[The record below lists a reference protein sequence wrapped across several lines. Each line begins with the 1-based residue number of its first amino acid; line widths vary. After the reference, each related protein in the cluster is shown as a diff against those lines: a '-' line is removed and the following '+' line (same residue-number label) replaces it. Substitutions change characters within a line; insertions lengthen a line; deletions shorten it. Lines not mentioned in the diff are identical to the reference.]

1 MRLAT
6 AKKAGFSPR
15 AIRAKRELPRQTIGY
30 MKQKSSFLVA
40 AFSLCAFISGNM
52 LGQHGWY
59 AFWKAALG
67 QYDDS
72 LIVYSGTVTPVAL
85 VPDYTKWSQY
95 GGNGEEHTFRQ
106 VPKDLLIPL
115 PAYDS
120 RMEKKH
126 FDDAPEGDVFS
137 IGHMGSYET
146 GAEGDGS
153 HIGVDIRV
161 PVGTPIR
168 AIANGIVTSVR
179 DDVGGFGK
187 LIVIRHPHMP
197 DPDNPLYETVLYS
210 NYAHL
215 SAQYVSEGDVV
226 TKGQEIGLSGKTGFA
241 TGPHLHFQIDR
252 DEAPWHPYWAFSW
265 SEATQAGLTST
276 QAINKGLHQERGYEY
291 TVNPILYV
299 QENYPAAKYEGTA
312 VAKRGSSSSKTIAR
326 ASSSARSRAPRKT
339 LAQARQERLDRRLAA
354 RATIV
359 AKAAPVRS
367 AGSSSVPSSS
377 SSSPQP
383 VIVQS
388 ENVATGGDAAPASS
402 APVLVVPETSGSV
415 ASIGIQH
422 DGVFEG
428 RDWEIVRVTLLDEN
442 GGRASESLLTKD
454 LYMRTAYG
462 EAEFDPPVL
471 SALDFVNGVAE
482 VKMLPRGRRT
492 VVILIEPYKAQS
504 KPMEYAGR

>member
-1 MRLAT
+1 MKRMRLTT

-15 AIRAKRELPRQTIGY
+15 SIRKRRELPKQTIGY

-72 LIVYSGTVTPVAL
+72 LIVYNGTVSPIAL

-106 VPKDLLIPL
+106 VPKDLLIPM
-115 PAYDS
+115 PKYDP
-120 RMEKKH
+120 RNEKH
-126 FDDAPEGDVFS
+126 DFEHSEPGDVFS

-153 HIGVDIRV
+153 HVGVDIRV

-168 AIANGIVTSVR
+168 SIANGIVVSVR
-179 DDVGGFGK
+179 EDKGGFGK
-187 LIVIRHPHMP
+187 LIVVRHPHMP
-197 DPDNPLYETVLYS
+197 DPENPQYKTVLYS

-215 SAQYVSEGDVV
+215 SAQYVAEGDIV

-252 DEAPWHPYWAFSW
+252 DEAPWHPYWPFSW
-265 SEATQAGLTST
+265 TEANEAGLNTS
-276 QAINKGLHQERGYEY
+276 QAINKGLHQERGYEF
-291 TVNPILYV
+291 TVNPVLYV
-299 QENYPAAKYEGTA
+299 QANHPAAKYENDGGTLVRKKQTQTVVRA
-312 VAKRGSSSSKTIAR
+312 Q
-326 ASSSARSRAPRKT
+326 ASSRPRRT
-339 LAQARQERLDRRLAA
+339 LAQARQDRLAA
-354 RATIV
+354 RMAARGTAVAT
-359 AKAAPVRS
+359 AQPARA
-367 AGSSSVPSSS
+367 SSS
-377 SSSPQP
+377 SSVSSADP
-383 VIVQS
+383 VVVQTQT
-388 ENVATGGDAAPASS
+388 VATGGQSAPVSS
-402 APVLVVPETSGSV
+402 APVLVVPQTAGSI
-415 ASIGIQH
+415 ASINIQH
-422 DGVFEG
+422 DRQFGG
-428 RDWEIVRVTLLDEN
+428 RDWETVRITLMDAN

-492 VVILIEPYKAQS
+492 VVILIEPFKAQS
-504 KPMEYAGR
+504 QPMEYAGQ